1 MRMDGPIEQCFGVG
15 EKTAERFH
23 RLGVHTVADL
33 LRHYPVRYDQ
43 MPAISL
49 ISDGPEG
56 KTVAVRCT
64 VEARPSTSFTSR
76 GKLTMAVI
84 SDRSGRLKLG
94 WFNQPF
100 MEQVL
105 RPRQTYV
112 FRGVISRQHAEQVM
126 FQPEL
131 FMPGE
136 YEALIGRPRPVYLLT
151 DGLSARTI
159 RKVVAQVLP
168 EMDGLPDNL
177 PASIRDRYGLC
188 PLAQAIRQVHAP
200 DSFDGLLLAR
210 RRLVFDEFLS
220 FILGVR
226 SLRSAEP
233 VNGGCRTTK
242 AAWAKK
248 LLLTL
253 PYKLTAAQMR
263 VWNELQGDLE
273 AEAPMNRLIQ
283 GDVGSGK
290 TILAV
295 LALITAAENGFQG
308 ALMVPTEVLARQH
321 YEKLVK
327 LKEDSGLPFT
337 CVLATGGMKPS
348 ERREADR
355 RIRSGEADIIIGT
368 HALFQEGMDY
378 ARLGLVVTDEQHR
391 FGVRQRAFLAE
402 KGAGTNILVMS
413 ATPIPRTLAMILYG
427 DMDVS
432 VLDEKPSDRL
442 PVKNAVIMEVERDK
456 AVRFLKN
463 RIEEGR
469 QGYVICPLVEKSEGM
484 DAADVISCAARL
496 RKELPSCKVGV
507 LHGRMKPAEK
517 QSVMARFQAGEIS
530 VLVST
535 TVVEVGVDVPNATV
549 MIIED
554 AERFGL
560 AQLHQLRGRI
570 GRGREQSYCIF
581 INGSEDREENVRLEV
596 LKKEND
602 GFRIAEQDLKLRGPG
617 DLLGAR
623 QSGDP
628 EFVLADVLADGEL
641 LVMAAEAADSLLE
654 EARNSGDMDE
664 YLRRLLGGRSVG
676 SFSRAYL

>member
-1 MRMDGPIEQCFGVG
+1 
-15 EKTAERFH
+15 
-23 RLGVHTVADL
+23 
-33 LRHYPVRYDQ
+33 
-43 MPAISL
+43 
-49 ISDGPEG
+49 
-56 KTVAVRCT
+56 
-64 VEARPSTSFTSR
+64 
-76 GKLTMAVI
+76 
-84 SDRSGRLKLG
+84 
-94 WFNQPF
+94 
-100 MEQVL
+100 
-105 RPRQTYV
+105 
-112 FRGVISRQHAEQVM
+112 
-126 FQPEL
+126 
-131 FMPGE
+131 
-136 YEALIGRPRPVYLLT
+136 
-151 DGLSARTI
+151 
-159 RKVVAQVLP
+159 
-168 EMDGLPDNL
+168 
-177 PASIRDRYGLC
+177 
-188 PLAQAIRQVHAP
+188 
-200 DSFDGLLLAR
+200 
-210 RRLVFDEFLS
+210 
-220 FILGVR
+220 
-226 SLRSAEP
+226 
-233 VNGGCRTTK
+233 
-242 AAWAKK
+242 
-248 LLLTL
+248 
-253 PYKLTAAQMR
+253 
-263 VWNELQGDLE
+263 
-273 AEAPMNRLIQ
+273 
-283 GDVGSGK
+283 
-290 TILAV
+290 
-295 LALITAAENGFQG
+295 
-308 ALMVPTEVLARQH
+308 
-321 YEKLVK
+321 
-327 LKEDSGLPFT
+327 
-337 CVLATGGMKPS
+337 
-348 ERREADR
+348 
-355 RIRSGEADIIIGT
+355 
-368 HALFQEGMDY
+368 
-378 ARLGLVVTDEQHR
+378 VVTDEQHR

-432 VLDEKPSDRL
+432 ILDEKPSDRL
-442 PVKNAVIMEVERDK
+442 PVKNAVIMEGERDK
-456 AVRFLKN
+456 TVRFLKN

-517 QSVMARFQAGEIS
+517 QSVMAWFQAGEIS